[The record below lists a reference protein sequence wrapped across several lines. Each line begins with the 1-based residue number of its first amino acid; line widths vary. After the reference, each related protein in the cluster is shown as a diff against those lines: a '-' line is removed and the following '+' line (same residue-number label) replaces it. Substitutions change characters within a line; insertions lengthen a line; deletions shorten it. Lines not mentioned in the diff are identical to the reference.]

1 MGRHCSQISSK
12 STRFAK
18 LQEPLNQIFNN
29 ILSDSS
35 QKTYGRAFIHYK
47 SFAEEYGIRFQ
58 LPLTSADLILF
69 IAHLKS
75 KELAASSI
83 STYISA
89 IGFTHKINN
98 WPDPTDSF
106 IMDKVLKS
114 VHKGRNQD
122 MRLPITSTIL
132 NQLVDALKQTIS
144 NKYDQ
149 LLFKAMFTLAY
160 HALLRIGEMT
170 VNNKNYNHVISVSQA
185 VVLHKKAVITFMD
198 FKHSNGKQFHLEIA
212 KNKNDNI
219 CAVTAL
225 TNYLTLRNNTTGPL
239 FLNSSG
245 EAVSRQLFQH
255 ALNDALNFCGLS
267 RAYYKPHSFRIGF
280 ATDASAKGLSTETI
294 RTLGRWKSDAF
305 KLYIRQ
311 SGQISNL

>member
-1 MGRHCSQISSK
+1 MGRHCSQTSSK

-18 LQEPLNQIFNN
+18 LQEPLNQIFNS

-35 QKTYGRAFIHYK
+35 QKTYRRAIIHYK
-47 SFAEEYGIRFQ
+47 SFVEEYGIRFQ
-58 LPLTSADLILF
+58 LQLTNSDLILF
-69 IAHLKS
+69 IAHLKN

-89 IGFTHKINN
+89 IGFTHKINS

-106 IMDKVLKS
+106 IIDKVLKS
-114 VHKGRNQD
+114 VHKGKNQD

-132 NQLVDALKQTIS
+132 NQLIDALKQTIS

-170 VNNKNYNHVISVSQA
+170 VNNKNYNHVISLSQA
-185 VVLHKKAVITFMD
+185 VILHKKVVINFMD

-225 TNYLTLRNNTTGPL
+225 TNYLTLRTNTTGPL

-255 ALNDALNFCGLS
+255 ALNGALNFCGLS
-267 RAYYKPHSFRIGF
+267 IAYYKPHSFRIGF

-311 SGQISNL
+311 SGQISNI

>member
-1 MGRHCSQISSK
+1 MGRHCSQTSSQ

-18 LQEPLNQIFNN
+18 LQKPLNKSFNN
-29 ILSDSS
+29 ILSESS
-35 QKTYGRAFIHYK
+35 QKTYRRAIIHYK

-58 LPLTSADLILF
+58 LPLTSSDLILL
-69 IAHLKS
+69 IAHLKN
-75 KELAASSI
+75 KDLASSSM

-106 IMDKVLKS
+106 IIDKVLKS

-132 NQLVDALKQTIS
+132 NQLIDALKQTIS
-144 NKYDQ
+144 NRYDQ
-149 LLFKAMFTLAY
+149 ILFKAMFTLAY

-170 VNNKNYNHVISVSQA
+170 VNNKNYNHVISLSQT
-185 VVLHKKAVITFMD
+185 VVLHEKLSISFMD

-212 KNKNDNI
+212 KNKNNNI

-225 TNYLTLRNNTTGPL
+225 TSYLTLRTNTTGPL

-255 ALNDALNFCGLS
+255 ALNGALNFCGLS

-294 RTLGRWKSDAF
+294 RNLGRWKSDAF